1 MAHVR
6 RRRKYASG
14 RKAKAIDDRTGFKVN
29 YRDLKKEWNG
39 LWVHKDEWE
48 AKHPQL
54 RPRSA
59 VDAQILHHA
68 RPDNDDAGVRVSG
81 LNFNGVEINVLIGNV
96 TVSIA

>member
-1 MAHVR
+1 MARVR

-39 LWVHKDEWE
+39 LWVHEDEWE

-68 RPDNDDAGVRVSG
+68 RPDSDDATVRVSG
-81 LNFNGVEINVLIGNV
+81 LRFNGVQFQAFVGDVTV
-96 TVSIA
+96 TVS